1 MIKVMLVT
9 YHMVIYC
16 GESQEQSLYNS
27 QYRITVKVKNHKNKD
42 YITVNIE

>member
-1 MIKVMLVT
+1 MLVT

-27 QYRITVKVKNHKNKD
+27 HYRITAVKNHKNKV